1 MIKTIS
7 KNKKWLVVLVA
18 VIVMLAMPIAY
29 ADTDGTELLVTDEP
43 AQLIIHLGTDWAG
56 AAFELKT
63 DAGVYPQ
70 PVVVGQDGLL
80 TTELGGSK
88 TYILSAL
95 QSSLPAQQS
104 GTEGTHPE
112 DGLASPAPRQSD
124 TPEKSAPASK
134 DIPEDVQPPSELPTA
149 GANNIGGI
157 PTMHLI
163 LFAGGLFVCAVVLF
177 VMYVLKRRKESDVD
191 DDDYFE
197 E

>member
-1 MIKTIS
+1 MIC
-7 KNKKWLVVLVA
+7 A
-18 VIVMLAMPIAY
+18 MLTAPVAY

-43 AQLIIHLGTDWAG
+43 AQLHIQLGTEWAG

-70 PVVVGQDGLL
+70 PIVVSPDGTLS
-80 TTELGGSK
+80 TELGGSK

-95 QSSLPAQQS
+95 QSSLPAQQPDA
-104 GTEGTHPE
+104 GGEHPADDLTSTIPSQSCTPQE
-112 DGLASPAPRQSD
+112 SALAS
-124 TPEKSAPASK
+124 EKSP
-134 DIPEDVQPPSELPTA
+134 DDTQIPSELPA
-149 GANNIGGI
+149 ADASNIEGI

-177 VMYVLKRRKESDVD
+177 VMYLLKRRKESDAD